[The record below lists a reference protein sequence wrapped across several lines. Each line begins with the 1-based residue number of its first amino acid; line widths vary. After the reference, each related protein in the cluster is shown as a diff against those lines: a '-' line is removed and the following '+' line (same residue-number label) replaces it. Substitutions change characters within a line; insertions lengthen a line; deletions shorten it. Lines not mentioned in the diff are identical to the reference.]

1 MNNLTKFL
9 LISLSIHLLII
20 CVIFK
25 YGSWFVHPDKTVVV
39 DFTLLDRGGSES
51 AGNNKNLGPTKRG
64 NAKPDG
70 SENKNKFFA
79 QKVQN
84 LRADSTHLNSTPAGT
99 TEPARL
105 SPTTAPA
112 ATTVSAAA
120 APSSSTAI
128 STGKSGNEATTGG
141 SGSAHGGGSG
151 GSGSGRGQAN
161 AGNGAGNSSDQLRK
175 RYLAEQF
182 EYIKN
187 LIEKNIKYPARAL
200 RMGWSGKV
208 VVSFTILENGRV
220 SNMKI
225 INSSGHD
232 LLDENILE
240 TIKTVEPFP
249 KPPVSASLKI
259 PFNYRTEQ

>member
-1 MNNLTKFL
+1 MNNPTKL
-9 LISLSIHLLII
+9 LPISLSIHLVIIYLIYT
-20 CVIFK
+20 
-25 YGSWFVHPDKTVVV
+25 YGNWFVHPDKTVVV
-39 DFTLLDRGGSES
+39 DFTILDPGGSES
-51 AGNNKNLGPTKRG
+51 AGNNKKPGPSKRG

-70 SENKNKFFA
+70 SKNKNMFFEQRV
-79 QKVQN
+79 QK
-84 LRADSTHLNSTPAGT
+84 LRVDPTHLNPLPVRT
-99 TEPARL
+99 TEPARP
-105 SPTTAPA
+105 SPTAAPA
-112 ATTVSAAA
+112 TTTAAT
-120 APSSSTAI
+120 APSSSAVM
-128 STGKSGNEATTGG
+128 STGKSGNEATAGG

-151 GSGSGRGQAN
+151 GSGSGRGQAYS
-161 AGNGAGNSSDQLRK
+161 GNGAGNSSDQLRK

-225 INSSGHD
+225 ISSSGHN
-232 LLDENILE
+232 LLDENIMD

-249 KPPVSASLKI
+249 KPPVSALLKI
-259 PFNYRTEQ
+259 PFDYRTEQ

>member
-1 MNNLTKFL
+1 VNNLTKFL
-9 LISLSIHLLII
+9 LISLLFHLVII

-25 YGSWFVHPDKTVVV
+25 YGSLFVHPDKTVVV
-39 DFTLLDRGGSES
+39 DFTLLDPGGSIS
-51 AGNNKNLGPTKRG
+51 AGNNKNPGPTKRG
-64 NAKPDG
+64 NVKPDG
-70 SENKNKFFA
+70 SENKNKFYA
-79 QKVQN
+79 QKIQN
-84 LRADSTHLNSTPAGT
+84 LKVDSTHLNPPPART
-99 TEPARL
+99 TEPARP
-105 SPTTAPA
+105 SPATAPA
-112 ATTVSAAA
+112 TVSVAA
-120 APSSSTAI
+120 APSSSAAI
-128 STGKSGNEATTGG
+128 STGKSGNEATFGG

-151 GSGSGRGQAN
+151 GSGSGHGQAH
-161 AGNGAGNSSDQLRK
+161 AGNGTGSSSDQLRK

-208 VVSFTILENGRV
+208 VVSFTILENGHV

-259 PFNYRTEQ
+259 PFDYRTEQ